1 MARLPGM
8 QTFDFRQFLAT
19 QTAPA
24 QAFQEHMRHMQAV
37 SVAQLADILESST
50 IESTMDAGFAVVHRI
65 RLHGGQGQQAVA
77 ISTCYGDGDSYILT
91 GL

>member
-1 MARLPGM
+1 M
-8 QTFDFRQFLAT
+8 QTFDLRQFPAP
-19 QTAPA
+19 QTVAA
-24 QAFQEHMRHMQAV
+24 QVFQQHMRHMQAV
-37 SVAQLADILESST
+37 SAEQLADILETSV